1 MTTAK
6 AAYDIFA
13 RELAEVEA
21 ATGLYLADEN
31 VDAENSLDAGEEY
44 GSDTFWS
51 AMLTSAAMAAGQRAG
66 DAGKDINALIGRVIY

>member
-1 MTTAK
+1 MANAK

-31 VDAENSLDAGEEY
+31 VDAENSLDGGETY
-44 GSDTFWS
+44 DSDAFWS
-51 AMLTSAAMAAGQRAG
+51 VMLINAKMAAGQRAE
-66 DAGKDINALIGRVIY
+66 DAGQDINALIGRVIY